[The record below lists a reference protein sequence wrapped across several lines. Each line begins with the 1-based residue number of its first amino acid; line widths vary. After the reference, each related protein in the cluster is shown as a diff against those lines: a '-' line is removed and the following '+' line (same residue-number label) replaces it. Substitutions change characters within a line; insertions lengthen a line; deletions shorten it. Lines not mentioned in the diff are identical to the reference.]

1 MLATGVN
8 DAQGAINF
16 TFLDGKR
23 PTYTNADV
31 GHTFKYNVEEVPSNE
46 ERMTSDPMKAVI
58 SVNVLKFE
66 NTELHA
72 LTVTSIAPL
81 DTEFNNTYTPLP
93 ATAKLEFTNVLDGKP

>member
-81 DTEFNNTYTPLP
+81 DTEFNNTYTPYQQQPNLNLLTFLM
-93 ATAKLEFTNVLDGKP
+93 ANL